1 MSAKLPESFPHSL
14 YAYARP
20 ARSGQTKLYPSGYA
34 LAAIA
39 DFESDRFWTLGNT
52 NRGGR
57 TARMTMN
64 VGQTLLYHT
73 KYRGLEFWRE
83 PPQILRNFQ
92 SHRNLAPLGKSLD
105 KPTNGRRKTS
115 LVKQRRMQQ
124 VRDGAQL
131 LRQLLNQ
138 MQAFGAGTS
147 CAMVKIRTIALNGS
161 QIHVQRHQHLAGTVV
176 QFTGN
181 ATAFF
186 VLQLQEPS

>member
-1 MSAKLPESFPHSL
+1 
-14 YAYARP
+14 
-20 ARSGQTKLYPSGYA
+20 GYA

-105 KPTNGRRKTS
+105 KPTHGRRKTS
-115 LVKQRRMQQ
+115 IVKQRRMQQ
-124 VRDGAQL
+124 VRNAAHIH
-131 LRQLLNQ
+131 RPPMNA

-147 CAMVKIRTIALNGS
+147 CAMVKIRTIAFSDSTIN
-161 QIHVQRHQHLAGTVV
+161 
-176 QFTGN
+176 F
-181 ATAFF
+181 
-186 VLQLQEPS
+186 